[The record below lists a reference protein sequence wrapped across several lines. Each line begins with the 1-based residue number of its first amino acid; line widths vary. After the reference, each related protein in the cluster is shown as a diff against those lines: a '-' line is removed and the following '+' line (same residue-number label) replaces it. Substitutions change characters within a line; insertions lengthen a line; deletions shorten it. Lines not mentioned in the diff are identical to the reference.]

1 MDTKPA
7 PRLIS
12 ETIPYVSTFVV
23 DKRGDVW
30 QRTDNGFRHRMY
42 NFMTQSHPNEISEQ
56 LRMQIEVEDAKRLAR
71 GRNYNYWDSI
81 RS

>member
-1 MDTKPA
+1 M
-7 PRLIS
+7 S
-12 ETIPYVSTFVV
+12 ETIPYMSTFVV

-30 QRTDNGFRHRMY
+30 QKMDYGFRHRMY
-42 NFMTQSHPNEISEQ
+42 NFMTQNHPNEISEQ
-56 LRMQIEVEDAKRLAR
+56 LRMQIEFEDAKRLAR